1 MGEKMTKREKKQKKK
16 KKQGCHKIREM
27 DKIDRQIDRQTD
39 SKKKLE
45 EWLPKC
51 RQWPAPTS

>member
-1 MGEKMTKREKKQKKK
+1 MTKREKKQKKK